1 MNLVYNSDILPEAE
15 FSLPPTDRAFQYG
28 DGLFETIR
36 YEAGKL
42 CFWPDHYDRLMQGMA
57 ALYLDA
63 PDLFTT
69 AYLHDLILDLIRQNN
84 LSAGPVRIKIQV
96 WRQPGGLYTPTT
108 RAVNWLLTARPGQP
122 FALTD
127 KPRLGIFRDIRLSP
141 SRLSPFKT
149 LNALPY
155 VLAGLYRQQHAYD
168 EVLLLDTKGHV
179 AECVASNLFWLTNHQ
194 LFTPSLE
201 SGCING
207 IIRRQ
212 LLRTYAVQEGLFIPD
227 VLQSADAVFCANVSG
242 VQTLLGTLPE
252 HLTDIVHMMM
262 DTRDNGYAD

>member
-36 YEAGKL
+36 FDAGTL
-42 CFWPDHYDRLMQGMA
+42 WFWPDHYDRLMQGMA
-57 ALYLDA
+57 ALYLDI
-63 PDLFTT
+63 PDLFTP
-69 AYLHDLILDLIRQNN
+69 AYLHDLILDLIRQNQFGD
-84 LSAGPVRIKIQV
+84 GPVRIKLQV
-96 WRQPGGLYTPTT
+96 WRQPGGFYTPATH
-108 RAVNWLLTARPGQP
+108 AANWLLTTKTGQP

-127 KPRLGIFRDIRLSP
+127 KPRLGVFRDIRLSP

-155 VLAGLYRQQHAYD
+155 VLAGIYRQQHNFD
-168 EVLLLDTKGHV
+168 EVLLLDTNGHL
-179 AECVASNLFWLTNHQ
+179 AECVASNLFWIKGHQ
-194 LFTPSLE
+194 LFTPSLD

-212 LLRTYAVQEGLFIPD
+212 LLRTYAVQEGLFLPD
-227 VLQSADAVFCANVSG
+227 VLETADAVFCANVSG
-242 VQTLLGTLPE
+242 MQTLLGTSPE
-252 HLTDIVHMMM
+252 HLTDIV
-262 DTRDNGYAD
+262 REFVRSQ